1 MRKDLKIRLAILLG
15 LLISQVSWAQS
26 PSPEKNSSTV
36 ATDIT
41 NADIQA
47 ALEKNPSAP
56 INDQAVRV
64 VSINGEYNVGVGIV
78 RRTRTTGQVSGGAVE
93 HNDITEVYHVI
104 TGTGTLVTG
113 GTLEHPKS
121 ADPNSAMVKN
131 AVGPSS
137 LGERIEAGTSRQIGP
152 GDIVIIPP
160 NTPHWFSAVTSDEI
174 VYLVVRVDPKKVL
187 PAGKTSP

>member
-137 LGERIEAGTSRQIGP
+137 LGERIEAGISRQIGP
-152 GDIVIIPP
+152 GDVVIIPP